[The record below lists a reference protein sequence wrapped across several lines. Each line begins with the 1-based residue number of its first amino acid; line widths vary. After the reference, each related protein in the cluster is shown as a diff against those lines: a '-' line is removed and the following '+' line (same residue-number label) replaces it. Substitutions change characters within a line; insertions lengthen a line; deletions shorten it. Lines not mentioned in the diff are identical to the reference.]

1 MAKSDDIPGTD
12 PARKVNRAVIEGLKA
27 KALALP
33 GSGARLC
40 LHRDQT
46 DAVQEMIIVHRKGAY
61 VRPHRHD
68 GQTESFHVLEGR
80 MLVVIFDDEGNVT
93 DRFQMAP
100 CGGDDCFMVRLADGC
115 WHTMLPQTET
125 VVFVEMT
132 SGPFDAE
139 THNTYAPWAPDG
151 SAAADTERFL
161 KTISP

>member
-93 DRFQMAP
+93 DRQHVAP
-100 CGGDDCFMVRLADGC
+100 SGGDERARADIVDEPG
-115 WHTMLPQTET
+115 EAG
-125 VVFVEMT
+125 VGEVE
-132 SGPFDAE
+132 DADLRQFLE
-139 THNTYAPWAPDG
+139 THQHVAPEPGQEGVGHRVGQALLQG
-151 SAAADTERFL
+151 RSC
-161 KTISP
+161 